1 MNANEGREL
10 GEELAEC
17 GIQRAAIKHEAQ
29 IRRGS
34 WLFLNAILASPD
46 GCATTDAATDAPLT
60 KYPDGGRWRGSI
72 PKRLKAAG
80 LIVSFSLAKSERPAR
95 HAGYLAVWQLIDRP
109 AAEVMRAAL
118 AADLKIEAAV

>member
-1 MNANEGREL
+1 MSPTEGREL
-10 GEELAEC
+10 GEELAER
-17 GIQRAAIKHEAQ
+17 GIQQAAIKHEAQ
-29 IRRGS
+29 IRRGT

-80 LIVSFSLAKSERPAR
+80 LIVGVQAIKSARPAR

-109 AAEVMRAAL
+109 AAEEMRAVL
-118 AADLKIEAAV
+118 AAELETDAAI